1 MLEPSRRHG
10 HYDDRWSASSVP
22 ARSRKRPIDSVDLES
37 IEAWEGEGGSTPVPR
52 LEEGALEPVAD
63 HLSWEMFAEI
73 FYPGKRH
80 YVPAIQAWS
89 LYLAG
94 DRSWPR
100 ASRKRER
107 SS

>member
-1 MLEPSRRHG
+1 M
-10 HYDDRWSASSVP
+10 
-22 ARSRKRPIDSVDLES
+22 DLES
-37 IEAWEGEGGSTPVPR
+37 IDAWEGEGGSTPMPG

-63 HLSWEMFAEI
+63 HLSWEMFAAT

-80 YVPAIQAWS
+80 FFPAIQAWS
-89 LYLAG
+89 LYVDG